1 MELKQQNMKQIN
13 IATEQAIEQ
22 IINKSDS
29 YLFNSDIFKLSNLEY
44 YNVYIIK
51 HACFFSSK
59 NIYELKLV
67 FPVTFE
73 IEDRSALKN
82 IKIVEKYDT
91 IKQCFERIKVFNSD
105 YYQKNPNG
113 TISIRKELN
122 QEDIMLMEILDLPLL
137 KHYKKN

>member
-82 IKIVEKYDT
+82 IKIVENT
-91 IKQCFERIKVFNSD
+91 IQ
-105 YYQKNPNG
+105 
-113 TISIRKELN
+113 
-122 QEDIMLMEILDLPLL
+122 
-137 KHYKKN
+137 